1 MKQLFTSRTFSA
13 AYLPV
18 IALLGITA
26 VAATSLLAG
35 CGGGSSSFLSPGGS
49 QNAPPFG
56 GAKLTG
62 RVTLADGQT
71 GDIVL
76 STGANNAASATLTV
90 SGAARSRQALVVIAT
105 SVLSGTYDPATGA
118 FHLSGSYT
126 VNGQLYSVDLQGTFP
141 TPPATSGGSIR
152 ITINGHTY
160 TSAFGFSP
168 APSPSPSPSAVPSP
182 LPSFSPS
189 PSPTPSP
196 APGTLNLMTV
206 AANGGNAT
214 GAQVGSW
221 KALRVEAGGNLTANA
236 TSPQGG
242 FLSMGI
248 SESASGVGQRTI
260 AIDVSANGPL
270 VPGTYS
276 PASIVV
282 EYMDKNGSWQN
293 SLSAPLPASQG
304 GQIVIEQVD
313 GAKVRL
319 RLENVL
325 LDPFSV
331 GSQGSLRV
339 SGTAETTIAPTF
351 SK

>member
-1 MKQLFTSRTFSA
+1 MKRFFTARTFSA

-18 IALLGITA
+18 IASLGIAA
-26 VAATSLLAG
+26 VGATGILAG
-35 CGGGSSSFLSPGGS
+35 CGGGNGSYLSPGGS

-56 GAKLTG
+56 GTNLTG
-62 RVTLADGQT
+62 RIALADGQT

-76 STGANNAASATLTV
+76 STGANNTASATLTV

-105 SVLSGTYDPATGA
+105 GLLSGTYDPATGA

-141 TPPATSGGSIR
+141 TPPATVGGSIR
-152 ITINGHTY
+152 ITINGHIY
-160 TSAFGFSP
+160 TSTFGSVP
-168 APSPSPSPSAVPSP
+168 APSPSPSP
-182 LPSFSPS
+182 LPSALPSSSPS

-196 APGTLNLMTV
+196 APGTLNSITV
-206 AANGGNAT
+206 AASGGNAT

-242 FLSMGI
+242 FLSMNI
-248 SESASGVGQRTI
+248 SESASGVGQRNI

-270 VPGTYS
+270 VPGTYN

-282 EYMDKNGSWQN
+282 EYTDKNGSWQN

-331 GSQGSLRV
+331 GSQGGLRV
-339 SGTAETTIAPTF
+339 SGTAETTMTPTF
-351 SK
+351 SN